1 MRLAAAWHWNRD
13 RDRSG
18 ERRACAAIWSLRA
31 ALALAP
37 LFLVMTIAEARPP
50 AGANL
55 ASPEAKWF
63 QSLKQPQSGA
73 SCCDISDCRKA
84 PVREAGDHWEFLAV
98 RAEYGGNGDDRWHPI
113 PEDKWLRGKT
123 NPTGETVICWD
134 PRFGVLCAV
143 KAAGG

>member
-1 MRLAAAWHWNRD
+1 MRFGGAWGGKREQRPSEEH
-13 RDRSG
+13 
-18 ERRACAAIWSLRA
+18 RAGPATWALRA
-31 ALALAP
+31 ALALGPAV
-37 LFLVMTIAEARPP
+37 LVAIIAQARPP
-50 AGANL
+50 AGADL
-55 ASPEAKWF
+55 DSPESKWY

-84 PVREAGDHWEFLAV
+84 PVRDAGDHWEFLAV
-98 RAEYGGNGDDRWHPI
+98 RAEYGGNGDDQWHAI

-143 KAAGG
+143 KPAGG